1 MPRVLVKSKKTL
13 SAQLLCS
20 AIQADS
26 GITVIHR
33 TDSDEDM
40 LDSVRRNEAD
50 LLLLLDDS
58 GSPAEQLA
66 QTITRVCE
74 VRPDAKVIVATDLTD
89 SELVISAFS
98 AGAKGVFSL
107 HGSTVEMLRLCIE
120 RVNEGQIWANAREL
134 VWVMHALQT
143 ARPRKKRPNVVNAS
157 GAKLLSQREED
168 VVGLLIE
175 GLPNRE
181 IAKTLN
187 LSEHT
192 IKNYLFRI
200 YDKLGISSR
209 TELLLYVMSP
219 LIREAC

>member
-1 MPRVLVKSKKTL
+1 
-13 SAQLLCS
+13 
-20 AIQADS
+20 
-26 GITVIHR
+26 
-33 TDSDEDM
+33 M
-40 LDSVRRNEAD
+40 LDSVRRYEAD
-50 LLLLLDDS
+50 LVLLLDDF
-58 GSPAEQLA
+58 GTRVEQLA
-66 QTITRVCE
+66 DSITRVCE
-74 VRPDAKVIVATDLTD
+74 VRPDAKIIVATDLTD

-120 RVNEGQIWANAREL
+120 RVNEGQIWANSREL
-134 VWVMHALQT
+134 IWVMHALQS

-200 YDKLGISSR
+200 YDKLGISNR
-209 TELLLYVMSP
+209 TELLLYVMSSAAKK
-219 LIREAC
+219 AC